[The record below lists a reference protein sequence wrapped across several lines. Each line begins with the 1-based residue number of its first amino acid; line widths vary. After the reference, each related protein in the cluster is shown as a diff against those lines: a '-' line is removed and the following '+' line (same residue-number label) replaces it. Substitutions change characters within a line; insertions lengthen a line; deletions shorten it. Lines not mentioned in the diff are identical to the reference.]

1 VRVIRH
7 PLAQFLAVSVI
18 LVGGIAVAITVL
30 AGRAANSEAIADART
45 TTAVLAR
52 SVAEPVLTDK
62 LLAGD
67 PGAIDRFDRDVVGR
81 LVVGNVRRIKIW
93 AADGTIVYS
102 DEPRL
107 IQTRYDLGEEEDD
120 IFQNGGV
127 EAEVSDLSK
136 PENRFE
142 AKDVQLVEVYT
153 RVRTREGTPVLFEAY
168 YSAADIEQRKREV
181 FIPFQRIA
189 LGSLLTL
196 LAVASPV
203 IWMLTRRLTDAARDR
218 ERLLVS
224 AIDASDA
231 ERRRIARDLHD
242 GVVQDLAGTTFSL
255 SATARDAAMPPQL
268 REGIERSARALRKSL
283 RSLRSL
289 LVEIHP
295 ADLAAEGL
303 PAALADLTAP
313 AASAGIRA
321 TVAVDDVEGLDEATV
336 ALIWRVAQESVRN
349 AIRHSGASNLTV
361 AVQGDPI
368 AVTLEVIDD
377 GDGFDP
383 QALRDPVHYGLRG
396 LQSLVADAGAT
407 LGVDSAPGRGTTVRL
422 EVSRR

>member
-1 VRVIRH
+1 MRVIRH
-7 PLAQFLAVSVI
+7 PLAQFLVVSVL
-18 LVGGIAVAITVL
+18 LVGGIAIAITVL
-30 AGRAANSEAIADART
+30 AGRAANSEAIADARS

-52 SVAEPVLTDK
+52 SVAQPVLTDQ
-62 LLAGD
+62 LVAGD
-67 PGAIDRFDRDVVGR
+67 PGAIDRFDRDVLER
-81 LVVGNVRRIKIW
+81 LVVGDVRRIKIW

-107 IQTRYDLGEEEDD
+107 IQARYDLGDEEREILDE
-120 IFQNGGV
+120 GGV

-142 AKDVQLVEVYT
+142 SKDVELVEVYT
-153 RVRTREGTPVLFEAY
+153 RIRTRQGTPVLFEAY
-168 YSAADIEQRKREV
+168 YSAAAIEQRKQEV

-218 ERLLVS
+218 ERLLLS

-242 GVVQDLAGTTFSL
+242 GVVQDLAGTTFSV
-255 SATARDAAMPPQL
+255 SAVARDPAMPAPL
-268 REGIERSARALRKSL
+268 AENLERSGRALRKSL

-313 AASAGIRA
+313 AASAGIHA
-321 TVAVDDVEGLDEATV
+321 TVAVDDVEGLDDASS
-336 ALIWRVAQESVRN
+336 ALIWRVAQEAVRN
-349 AIRHSGASNLTV
+349 AIRHSGARNLTV
-361 AVQGDPI
+361 AVQGDPL

-383 QALRDPVHYGLRG
+383 HEARDPVHYGLRG
-396 LQSLVADAGAT
+396 LESLVTDAGAT
-407 LGVDSAPGRGTTVRL
+407 LAVDSAPGDGTTVRL

>member
-1 VRVIRH
+1 MRVIRH

-120 IFQNGGV
+120 IFRNGGV

>member
-1 VRVIRH
+1 MIRH
-7 PLAQFLAVSVI
+7 PLAQFLAVSVL
-18 LVGGIAVAITVL
+18 LVGGIAIAITVL
-30 AGRAANSEAIADART
+30 AGRAANSEAIADARS

-52 SVAEPVLTDK
+52 SVAQPVLTDK

-67 PGAIDRFDRDVVGR
+67 PGAIDRFDRDVLER
-81 LVVGNVRRIKIW
+81 LVVGDVRRIKIW

-107 IQTRYDLGEEEDD
+107 IQTRYELGEEEEE
-120 IFQNGGV
+120 ILNEGGV

-142 AKDVQLVEVYT
+142 AKDVELVEVYT

-168 YSAADIEQRKREV
+168 YSAAAIDQRKQEV

-218 ERLLVS
+218 ERLLLS

-255 SATARDAAMPPQL
+255 SAVARDPAMPPPL
-268 REGIERSARALRKSL
+268 AESLERSGRALRKSL

-313 AASAGIRA
+313 AASAGIHA
-321 TVAVDDVEGLDEATV
+321 TVAVDDVEGLDDASI
-336 ALIWRVAQESVRN
+336 ALIWRVAQEAVRN
-349 AIRHSGASNLTV
+349 AIRHSGARNLTV
-361 AVQGDPI
+361 AVQGDPL

-383 QALRDPVHYGLRG
+383 QASRDPVHYGLRG
-396 LQSLVADAGAT
+396 LESLVADAGAT
-407 LGVDSAPGRGTTVRL
+407 LGVVSAPGEGTTVRL

>member
-1 VRVIRH
+1 MIRH
-7 PLAQFLAVSVI
+7 PLAQFLAVSVL
-18 LVGGIAVAITVL
+18 LVGGIAIAITVL
-30 AGRAANSEAIADART
+30 AGRAANSEAIADARS

-52 SVAEPVLTDK
+52 SVAQPVLTDK

-67 PGAIDRFDRDVVGR
+67 PGAIDRFDRDVLER
-81 LVVGNVRRIKIW
+81 LVVGDVRRIKIW

-107 IQTRYDLGEEEDD
+107 IQTRYELGGEEEE
-120 IFQNGGV
+120 ILNEGGV

-142 AKDVQLVEVYT
+142 AKDVELVEVYT

-168 YSAADIEQRKREV
+168 YSAAAIDQRKQEV

-218 ERLLVS
+218 ERLLLS

-255 SATARDAAMPPQL
+255 SAVARDPAMPAQL
-268 REGIERSARALRKSL
+268 GESLERSGRALRKSL
-283 RSLRSL
+283 RALRSL

-313 AASAGIRA
+313 AASAGIHA
-321 TVAVDDVEGLDEATV
+321 TVAVDDVEGLDDASI
-336 ALIWRVAQESVRN
+336 ALIWRVAQEAVRN
-349 AIRHSGASNLTV
+349 AIRHSGARNLTV
-361 AVQGDPI
+361 AVQGDPL

-377 GDGFDP
+377 GDGFDTREV
-383 QALRDPVHYGLRG
+383 RDPVHYGLRG
-396 LQSLVADAGAT
+396 LESLVADAGAT
-407 LGVDSAPGRGTTVRL
+407 LGVDSAPGEGTTVRL

>member
-7 PLAQFLAVSVI
+7 PLAQFLAVSVL
-18 LVGGIAVAITVL
+18 LVGGIAIAITVL
-30 AGRAANSEAIADART
+30 AGRAANSEAIADARS

-52 SVAEPVLTDK
+52 SVAQPVLTDK

-67 PGAIDRFDRDVVGR
+67 PGAIDRFDRDVLER
-81 LVVGNVRRIKIW
+81 LVVGDVRRIKIW

-107 IQTRYDLGEEEDD
+107 IQTRYELGEEEEE
-120 IFQNGGV
+120 ILNEGGV

-142 AKDVQLVEVYT
+142 AKDVELVEVYT

-168 YSAADIEQRKREV
+168 YSAAAIDQRKQEV

-218 ERLLVS
+218 ERLLLS

-255 SATARDAAMPPQL
+255 SAVARDPAMPPPL
-268 REGIERSARALRKSL
+268 AESLERSGRALRKSL

-313 AASAGIRA
+313 AASAGIHA
-321 TVAVDDVEGLDEATV
+321 TVAVDDVEGLDDASI
-336 ALIWRVAQESVRN
+336 ALIWRVAQEAVRN
-349 AIRHSGASNLTV
+349 AIRHSGARNLTV
-361 AVQGDPI
+361 AVQGDPL

-383 QALRDPVHYGLRG
+383 QASRDPVHYGLRG
-396 LQSLVADAGAT
+396 LESLVADAGAT
-407 LGVDSAPGRGTTVRL
+407 LGVVSAPGEGTTVRL

>member
-1 VRVIRH
+1 MRVIRH

>member
-1 VRVIRH
+1 MRVIRH
-7 PLAQFLAVSVI
+7 PLAQFLAVSVL
-18 LVGGIAVAITVL
+18 LVGGIAIAITVL
-30 AGRAANSEAIADART
+30 AGRAANSEAIADARS

-52 SVAEPVLTDK
+52 SVAQPVLTDK

-67 PGAIDRFDRDVVGR
+67 PGAIDRFDRDVLER
-81 LVVGNVRRIKIW
+81 LVVGDVRRIKIW

-107 IQTRYDLGEEEDD
+107 IQTRYELGEEEEE
-120 IFQNGGV
+120 ILNEGGV

-142 AKDVQLVEVYT
+142 AKDVELVEVYT

-168 YSAADIEQRKREV
+168 YSAAAIDQRKQEV

-218 ERLLVS
+218 ERLLLS

-255 SATARDAAMPPQL
+255 SAVARDPAMPPPL
-268 REGIERSARALRKSL
+268 AESLERSGRALRKSL

-313 AASAGIRA
+313 AASAGIHA
-321 TVAVDDVEGLDEATV
+321 TVAVDDVEGLDDASI
-336 ALIWRVAQESVRN
+336 ALIWRVAQEAVRN
-349 AIRHSGASNLTV
+349 AIRHSGARNLTV
-361 AVQGDPI
+361 AVQGDPL

-383 QALRDPVHYGLRG
+383 QASRDPVHYGLRG
-396 LQSLVADAGAT
+396 LESLVADAGAT
-407 LGVDSAPGRGTTVRL
+407 LGVVSAPGEGTTVRL